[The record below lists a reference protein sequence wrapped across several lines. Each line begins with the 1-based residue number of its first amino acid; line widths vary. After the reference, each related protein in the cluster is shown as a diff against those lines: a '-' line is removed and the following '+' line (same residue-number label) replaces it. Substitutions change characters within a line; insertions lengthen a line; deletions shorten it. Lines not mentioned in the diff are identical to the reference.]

1 MRWTTLVLFAIL
13 SSTSSLLAQSIKSDS
28 SFIQRAKNQAIAV
41 YERAIYRQEH
51 VYEGNEYIPHDHRI
65 KIHPFYPIDTLQRG
79 TIAYNGTAYNDIPML
94 YDIVRDELSIQPPEG
109 GYRIRLHTNKVSA
122 FSMGSYRFVKIVGDS
137 ALAVRTGFYQLLH
150 DGPVKVLVQRVKT
163 IHEDISSG
171 AYKADYIPQDRFFIL
186 KDGVYHSVKTKGSVL
201 SVFSDKSKE
210 LKKFIRANQLK
221 FKDFQREEAISRV
234 TQQYEELTHKL

>member
-1 MRWTTLVLFAIL
+1 MRWPTLVLIA
-13 SSTSSLLAQSIKSDS
+13 TLLPSINLLGQSVKSDS
-28 SFIQRAKNQAIAV
+28 LFIQQAKNRAVGV

-79 TIAYNGTAYNDIPML
+79 TIAYNGTDYHDVPML

-109 GYRIRLHTNKVSA
+109 GYRIRIHTNKVSA
-122 FSMGSYRFVKIVGDS
+122 FSIGPYQFVKILGDS
-137 ALAVRTGFYQLLH
+137 ALGAPTGFYQLLH
-150 DGPVKVLVQRVKT
+150 NGSVKVFVRRIKT

-186 KDGVYHSVKTKGSVL
+186 KDGVYHPVKTKGSVL
-201 SVFSDKSKE
+201 SVFADKGKE

-221 FKDFQREEAISRV
+221 FKDLQREEAISRV